1 MAESFTASV
10 REMEQCG
17 QVLRKNMI
25 ATTTATNLLPAPGSG
40 YKYLILGVQLT
51 SDAAAVFTFTGLNT
65 GERSSGGKFV
75 MNCPV
80 GGVSFNGP
88 MYAGIFSTADNT
100 ALGVTAS
107 AGSNA
112 AIYVQY
118 VVCKV

>member
-17 QVLRKNMI
+17 QILRKNMI
-25 ATTTATNLLPAPGSG
+25 ATTTPTNLLPAPGSG
-40 YKYLILGVQLT
+40 YKYLILGVQVT
-51 SDAAAVFTFTGLNT
+51 SDAAATFTLTGLNT
-65 GERSSGGKFV
+65 SERVSGSKFV
-75 MNCPV
+75 INSPI

-100 ALGVTAS
+100 ALGVSAS
-107 AGSNA
+107 AGGNA

-118 VVCKV
+118 VVCKI